1 MFAGDGEDMGHL
13 PLSMREANLARL
25 LVRRTQGIFIAP
37 FEQGEIGPDLFRAA
51 CNMGSEGLIS
61 KGRDRP
67 YCAGR
72 SPG

>member
-1 MFAGDGEDMGHL
+1 MFAGDGKDMRHL
-13 PLSMREANLARL
+13 PLWMREANLARL

-51 CNMGSEGLIS
+51 CNMEGLIS
-61 KGRDRP
+61 KGRERP
-67 YCAGR
+67 YRAGR